1 MKKNIYLFAALILTA
16 LFGGAEIAKAADVSI
31 GVQIF
36 TRYVL
41 NGHGTKGGNDF
52 DDRSEGSDF
61 IGQRTV
67 VDVKANINDETSA
80 FIQLQSNRQ
89 WGSGEVGANYND
101 NTTNRGSTSGANDGS
116 FQVNDQDSSVGIH
129 EAYFT
134 LKNFAGLPVDAK
146 VGRQEIILDGHRIFG
161 DTLWTM
167 GQNSHDAVRLTHKH
181 DNITINAGYM
191 LALEHGVT
199 GNAAVDNQ
207 SDAEDYFFHANYK
220 GILGGQLSLVYNFL
234 QDSCGNTG
242 TNGAAGNACTN
253 ATALANDI
261 HTIGFRQAGQ
271 MFGIDYRG
279 EYYHQLGQAD
289 SDALASQM
297 GGDAARGTSA
307 GIGADRDAYMFGVRV
322 GKAFNNVQMKPSLTL
337 WYDYLS
343 GTKDSDLT
351 DGTATYKSFNT
362 VFDTGHKFYGLQD
375 LFLGIGGGGSTKG
388 TSGLGLQDIAIK
400 AKVSPMPGWT
410 AKVDYH
416 WFYTAEGV
424 QGNPDAG
431 MGGLNNTVSA
441 TGVDRNR
448 SSALGNELDITLV
461 NKYNANTNVMIG
473 FSNYT
478 TTAAFRDL
486 RGVRG
491 DGANWAYLQF
501 DVKF

>member
-1 MKKNIYLFAALILTA
+1 MRKNIYFFAALMVTA
-16 LFGGAEIAKAADVSI
+16 LFGSAEIAKAADVSI
-31 GVQIF
+31 GGQIF
-36 TRYVL
+36 TRAET
-41 NGHGTKGGNDF
+41 NEHGGNKTNDF
-52 DDRSEGSDF
+52 DNQSEASDI

-89 WGSGEVGANYND
+89 WGSGQVGQD
-101 NTTNRGSTSGANDGS
+101 DGGTGSNTNGANDGS
-116 FQVNDQDSSVGIH
+116 FQVNDQDASVGIH

-146 VGRQEIILDGHRIFG
+146 IGRQEIILDGHRIFG

-181 DNITINAGYM
+181 DDVTINAGYM
-191 LALEHGVT
+191 LALEDGIT
-199 GNAAVDNQ
+199 PAADNDQ
-207 SDAEDYFFHANYK
+207 QLDAENYFIHANYK
-220 GILGGQLSLVYNFL
+220 GILGGQLSVLYNYL
-234 QDSCGNTG
+234 NDPCGNTG
-242 TNGAAGNACTN
+242 AAAAACTN
-253 ATALANDI
+253 ASHLDNSV

-279 EYYHQLGQAD
+279 EYYHQFGSAD

-297 GGDAARGTSA
+297 GGEAARGTSA
-307 GIGADRDAYMFGVRV
+307 GVGADRDAYMFGVRV
-322 GKAFNNVQMKPSLTL
+322 GKKFNNVQMKPGLTL

-351 DGTATYKSFNT
+351 DGSATYKSFNT
-362 VFDTGHKFYGLQD
+362 VYDTGHKFYGLQD
-375 LFLGIGGGGSTKG
+375 LFLGIGGGNSTNG
-388 TSGLGLQDIAIK
+388 TAGLGLQDMAVK
-400 AKVSPMPGWT
+400 TKFSPMPGWT
-410 AKVDYH
+410 AKIDYH

-424 QGNPDAG
+424 SGNPDAG
-431 MGGLNNTVSA
+431 MAGLANTTSA
-441 TGVDRNR
+441 TKVSRNR
-448 SSALGNELDITLV
+448 SSALGNELDITLI
-461 NKYNANTNVMIG
+461 NKYNANTNIMIG

-486 RGVRG
+486 RSVRG

>member
-1 MKKNIYLFAALILTA
+1 
-16 LFGGAEIAKAADVSI
+16 
-31 GVQIF
+31 
-36 TRYVL
+36 
-41 NGHGTKGGNDF
+41 
-52 DDRSEGSDF
+52 
-61 IGQRTV
+61 
-67 VDVKANINDETSA
+67 
-80 FIQLQSNRQ
+80 
-89 WGSGEVGANYND
+89 
-101 NTTNRGSTSGANDGS
+101 
-116 FQVNDQDSSVGIH
+116 
-129 EAYFT
+129 

-146 VGRQEIILDGHRIFG
+146 IGRQEIILDGHRIFG

-167 GQNSHDAVRLTHKH
+167 GQNSHDAVRLTHKQN
-181 DNITINAGYM
+181 DLTINAGYM
-191 LALEHGVT
+191 LALEDGVT
-199 GNAAVDNQ
+199 VAANNDQ
-207 SDAEDYFFHANYK
+207 QLDAENYFLHGNYK
-220 GILGGQLSLVYNFL
+220 GILGGQLSVLYNYL
-234 QDSCGNTG
+234 NDPCGNTG
-242 TNGAAGNACTN
+242 ASAAACTN
-253 ATALANDI
+253 ASHLDNSV

-279 EYYHQLGQAD
+279 EYYHQFGSAD

-297 GGDAARGTSA
+297 GGEAARGTSA
-307 GIGADRDAYMFGVRV
+307 GVGADRDAYMFGVRV
-322 GKAFNNVQMKPSLTL
+322 GKKFNNVQMKPGLTL

-351 DGTATYKSFNT
+351 DGNATYKSFNT

-375 LFLGIGGGGSTKG
+375 LFLGIGGGTAGNG
-388 TSGLGLQDIAIK
+388 TNGLGLQDLAIK

-431 MGGLNNTVSA
+431 LNGLANTAVN
-441 TGVDRNR
+441 TQVDRNR
-448 SSALGNELDITLV
+448 SSALGNELDITLI
-461 NKYNANTNVMIG
+461 NKYNANTNILIG